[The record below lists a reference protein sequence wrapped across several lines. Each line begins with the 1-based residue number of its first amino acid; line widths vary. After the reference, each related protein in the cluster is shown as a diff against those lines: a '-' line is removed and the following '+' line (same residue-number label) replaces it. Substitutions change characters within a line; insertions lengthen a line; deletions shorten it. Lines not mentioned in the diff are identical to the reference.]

1 MYYHSNDCSSLNE
14 TRSVSSL
21 IAMVTGG
28 IAYFHDIGLR
38 FLANL
43 DSHLT
48 EQNRGPVDD
57 PDSDSKDQRHC
68 IENEQVDY
76 MKEKEREVRNRFL
89 DSLGN
94 RLKSFMEKFPVN
106 DLLSLLISSPW

>member
-1 MYYHSNDCSSLNE
+1 
-14 TRSVSSL
+14 
-21 IAMVTGG
+21 MVTRG
-28 IAYFHDIGLR
+28 IAYFHGIGLR

-43 DSHLT
+43 DSDPV
-48 EQNRGPVDD
+48 EKNCGPVDG
-57 PDSDSKDQRHC
+57 PDSDSKGQRHR

-94 RLKSFMEKFPVN
+94 RLKSFMVKFSVN